1 MDDVDTMRQRSR
13 VVVYQMYVLGNLTL
27 AGWRIRN
34 YMMLLTVLLLVLRS
48 SVLSLL
54 LSGTNKLNNEFDLL
68 PDSRVCSSSDG
79 LTCGLVDATALVDGC
94 VSVDL
99 NNPYIL

>member
-1 MDDVDTMRQRSR
+1 
-13 VVVYQMYVLGNLTL
+13 
-27 AGWRIRN
+27 
-34 YMMLLTVLLLVLRS
+34 MMLLTVLLLVLRS

-54 LSGTNKLNNEFDLL
+54 LSGTNKLDNESNLL

-79 LTCGLVDATALVDGC
+79 LTYGLVDARALVDGC

-99 NNPYIL
+99 KHLNNPYIL

>member
-1 MDDVDTMRQRSR
+1 
-13 VVVYQMYVLGNLTL
+13 
-27 AGWRIRN
+27 
-34 YMMLLTVLLLVLRS
+34 MMLLLLLVLRS

-54 LSGTNKLNNEFDLL
+54 LSGTNKLDNESDLL

-79 LTCGLVDATALVDGC
+79 VTCGLIDARALVDGC

-99 NNPYIL
+99 KHLNNPYML

>member
-1 MDDVDTMRQRSR
+1 MDDVDTMMQRSH

-27 AGWRIRN
+27 AGWLIRN

-54 LSGTNKLNNEFDLL
+54 LYLGPINLIMSPTYSLTH
-68 PDSRVCSSSDG
+68 VCAHHQMG
-79 LTCGLVDATALVDGC
+79 
-94 VSVDL
+94 
-99 NNPYIL
+99 